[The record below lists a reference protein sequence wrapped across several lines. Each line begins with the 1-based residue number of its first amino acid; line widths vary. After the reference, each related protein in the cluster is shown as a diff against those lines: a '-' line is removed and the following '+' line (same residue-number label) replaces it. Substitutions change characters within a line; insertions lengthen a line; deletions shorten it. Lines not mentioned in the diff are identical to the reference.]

1 MALGS
6 LRALVMI
13 AGVLLSGM
21 PLACKQAGGSS
32 GGNGVQFPVRIGD
45 ENDATASRK
54 TGALKAG
61 DGQRFAFDLQREPLL
76 GSAGLW
82 ACWDIPAPSTPL
94 GRAVCAGDAAK
105 SFEVTATYVDLLC
118 RTNPDFGVIRATTEV
133 EPAACPAGYEVFT
146 YAFEPSGGL
155 ELLGNR

>member
-21 PLACKQAGGSS
+21 PLACKKAGGSS
-32 GGNGVQFPVRIGD
+32 GGSGVQFPVRIG
-45 ENDATASRK
+45 EEGDAAAATK
-54 TGALKAG
+54 TGALKVG

-82 ACWDIPAPSTPL
+82 ACWDIPAPTTPL
-94 GRAVCAGDAAK
+94 GRAVCGADASK

-133 EPAACPAGYEVFT
+133 EAAACPGGYEVFT
-146 YAFEPSGGL
+146 YAFVPAGGL
-155 ELLGNR
+155 ELLGNK